1 MTKIN
6 CKTNYGYIEGYYG
19 RILTWGDRSRILERL
34 KKNKLNMYFYAPKED
49 TYHRKNWREPYN
61 YEWKENFN
69 LFCETAQSK
78 KIDILFG
85 VSPGIDFSFKNLD
98 KTKKDN
104 DFKILLEKCLVAL
117 KLGAQSIVLQFDDI
131 PDNFSDKNKNI
142 SEGEAHARLA
152 NKLSD
157 NLKCE
162 FYVVPRIYSD
172 ELIIKPENYLL
183 DFGLN
188 IKKSIKVFYCGKNV
202 VEKKIN
208 QNSLKTVT
216 KFLKNEIIIWDNY
229 YANDYCPSRLFLGPW
244 INRSNEIS
252 IMINPTGLIE
262 TDLLIIDIVGTQ
274 LKHNKYKNW
283 RSVIIE
289 NNIPFQFFSIS
300 KYFKSPDFTDNS
312 KLKTFNYSNN
322 DIRILDYLLW
332 NWHSNISREWYP
344 FLMGLKVDLQ
354 INLGVLPNNRIIKT
368 QTNPLAYKIL
378 EKELNK

>member
-1 MTKIN
+1 
-6 CKTNYGYIEGYYG
+6 
-19 RILTWGDRSRILERL
+19 
-34 KKNKLNMYFYAPKED
+34 MYFYAPKED

-131 PDNFSDKNKNI
+131 PDNFSDKNTNI

-157 NLKCE
+157 NLKCK

-188 IKKSIKVFYCGKNV
+188 INKSIKVFYCGKNV

-216 KFLKNEIIIWDNY
+216 KFLKNEIIIWDNF

-244 INRSNEIS
+244 IDRSNEIS

-300 KYFKSPDFTDNS
+300 KYFKSPDFTDNC
-312 KLKTFNYSNN
+312 KLKTFNYNIN
-322 DIRILDYLLW
+322 DIRVLDYLLW